1 MLSSRLDKDQRFKL
15 PEGKG
20 VGKSVC
26 RCHSITTAGRGRFR
40 GSEEMHGETS
50 MTTKQKGFTLIELM
64 IVVAIIGILAAVALP
79 AYQNYIQN
87 ANASRVKSAYESCQ
101 QLVKNTFV
109 KVAAES
115 AIGVSTT
122 TLPTAEAGWIALCNP
137 DSTPAPAGGGAAIT
151 ATTTPSATNGNIG
164 LDHTSGVDTTDGTAD
179 DVVVIYLPAYGGLTA
194 ASASIT
200 GTDYGG

>member
-1 MLSSRLDKDQRFKL
+1 MA
-15 PEGKG
+15 
-20 VGKSVC
+20 
-26 RCHSITTAGRGRFR
+26 TAGRGRVR

-87 ANASRVKSAYESCQ
+87 ANASKVNSAYQSCQ
-101 QLVKNTFV
+101 QVIKNTFV

-122 TLPTAEAGWIALCNP
+122 TLPATEDAWILLCNP
-137 DSTPAPAGGGAAIT
+137 DGTNAPTGGGDQFVDSA
-151 ATTTPSATNGNIG
+151 TPSATNGDIG
-164 LDHTSGVDTTDGTAD
+164 IQLANGTDAAAGTAD
-179 DVVVIYLPAYGGLTA
+179 DVVTLYLPAYGGLTA
-194 ASASIT
+194 ASSAINGSQ
-200 GTDYGG
+200 YGG